1 MAESHQ
7 LDGDKILDIY
17 LQLSVLLTSIG
28 ATAYEVTGCL
38 SKLSHMIA
46 FPLVHLSPLPNT
58 ISLSLK
64 YENKFYTA
72 IARFEQQ
79 PTNASLLTRIEKELF
94 TVQKANQPLS
104 TVFQQIMQL
113 SQQPLRPWLCT
124 LAACIIQCFATCRF
138 FGGDWAASFGAGGAA
153 FVSFATFRYFEKNK
167 LNVLL
172 LDSVV
177 AFLSGVVA
185 ILIGGA
191 LLSQTPLA
199 MLFASIIWLVPGM
212 AMMNSFSDLFHGYI
226 SSALHNF
233 AKAWMIIFSLLLGL
247 IPALM
252 QVTNLTVAL
261 AISPWQDWFWAGLAL
276 LACAYR
282 FEAIGKL
289 LLSSFLLGAIGHGL
303 RAVWILQLGYDPV
316 TATFIAAL
324 GVGIAIKLYFGIT
337 P

>member
-17 LQLSVLLTSIG
+17 LQLSVLLTRIG
-28 ATAYEVTGCL
+28 ATAYEGTGCL

-138 FGGDWAASFGAGGAA
+138 FGGDWAASFGTAGAA
-153 FVSFATFRYFEKNK
+153 FISFITFRYFER
-167 LNVLL
+167 
-172 LDSVV
+172 S
-177 AFLSGVVA
+177 
-185 ILIGGA
+185 
-191 LLSQTPLA
+191 
-199 MLFASIIWLVPGM
+199 
-212 AMMNSFSDLFHGYI
+212 
-226 SSALHNF
+226 
-233 AKAWMIIFSLLLGL
+233 
-247 IPALM
+247 
-252 QVTNLTVAL
+252 
-261 AISPWQDWFWAGLAL
+261 
-276 LACAYR
+276 
-282 FEAIGKL
+282 EE
-289 LLSSFLLGAIGHGL
+289 
-303 RAVWILQLGYDPV
+303 
-316 TATFIAAL
+316 
-324 GVGIAIKLYFGIT
+324 
-337 P
+337 